1 MLHRTYTSTNVT
13 VSVSV
18 FSICFITM
26 FSASSTKSEVVIF
39 STSVLNLD
47 VILIGTADSETVST
61 DVLILEDNRPSVSD
75 IFVVSTPS
83 TPR

>member
-26 FSASSTKSEVVIF
+26 FSAYSTKSEVVIF